1 MGQLAL
7 VAFPVAVLAVLGM
20 AVVAWRMMRTTGLEQ
35 VEATYLEVVEE
46 ERRPGPMSR
55 IIDFLGIRFERTLL
69 QLSGQRR
76 LVVLERMLDQAGR
89 PDGMS
94 VRTYVRRQAGMAALG
109 IIAGFF
115 FFLSGQTVMALVSA
129 VGMALWMELWI
140 RSAAH
145 RRQEAI
151 AREMPDFLDVLAVTV
166 SAGLSLR
173 AALQRVSASSDT
185 PLGQEI
191 RRVLDDLQLGMSRR
205 EALEHL
211 RQRNS
216 APSLDSWVSAMLQAE
231 ELGAPL
237 GDTLQE
243 IAQEVRRARAG
254 EVRRAAAKA
263 APKISLVVTMIIVP
277 GALLL
282 IVASLFLSQLETLTG
297 VFSG

>member
-140 RSAAH
+140 RSAAR

>member
-1 MGQLAL
+1 MGELMVL
-7 VAFPVAVLAVLGM
+7 GIPLAVL
-20 AVVAWRMMRTTGLEQ
+20 VVLGTTVLSWRMMRTTGLED
-35 VEATYLEVVEE
+35 VEASYLETVEE

-76 LVVLERMLDQAGR
+76 LVSLERLLDQAGR

-109 IIAGFF
+109 IFAAFF
-115 FFLSGQTVMALVSA
+115 FLLSGQTLLAVVSA
-129 VGMALWMELWI
+129 VGMALWMDLWI
-140 RSAAH
+140 RSAAR

-173 AALQRVSASSDT
+173 AALQRVSASSST
-185 PLGQEI
+185 PLGEEM
-191 RRVLDDLQLGMSRR
+191 RRVLDDMQLGMSRR
-205 EALEHL
+205 EALSHL
-211 RQRNS
+211 RERNS
-216 APSLDSWVSAMLQAE
+216 APSLDSWVGAMLQAE

-237 GDTLQE
+237 GNTLQE

-263 APKISLVVTMIIVP
+263 APKISLVVTMVIVP

>member
-1 MGQLAL
+1 
-7 VAFPVAVLAVLGM
+7 
-20 AVVAWRMMRTTGLEQ
+20 
-35 VEATYLEVVEE
+35 
-46 ERRPGPMSR
+46 
-55 IIDFLGIRFERTLL
+55 
-69 QLSGQRR
+69 
-76 LVVLERMLDQAGR
+76 
-89 PDGMS
+89 
-94 VRTYVRRQAGMAALG
+94 
-109 IIAGFF
+109 
-115 FFLSGQTVMALVSA
+115 
-129 VGMALWMELWI
+129 
-140 RSAAH
+140 
-145 RRQEAI
+145 
-151 AREMPDFLDVLAVTV
+151 MPDFLDVLAVTV

>member
-1 MGQLAL
+1 MTQLAL
-7 VAFPVAVLAVLGM
+7 IGFPFAVLAVLAL
-20 AVVAWRMMRTTGLEQ
+20 AVVAWRMIRTTGLED
-35 VEATYLEVVEE
+35 VEASYVETVEE

-55 IIDFLGIRFERTLL
+55 IIDFLGVRFERTLL

-76 LVVLERMLDQAGR
+76 LVMLERLLDQAGR

-94 VRTYVRRQAGMAALG
+94 VRTYVRRQAGMGALG

-115 FFLSGQTVMALVSA
+115 FFLSDQTVLAVVSA

-140 RSAAH
+140 RSTA
-145 RRQEAI
+145 RKRQDAI

-173 AALQRVSASSDT
+173 AALQRVSAASDS

-243 IAQEVRRARAG
+243 IAREVRRARAG

>member
-140 RSAAH
+140 RSAAR

-282 IVASLFLSQLETLTG
+282 IVASLFLSQLDTLTG